1 MKNFE
6 LLNAAYTQS
15 TWKVHA
21 SALSLFRKFENTYRI
36 KFEWPL
42 NEETINK
49 FCHWAL
55 KEKELKSKTVE
66 AYISS
71 IATIHK
77 LNLLDDAACKNFIC
91 KTILR
96 GAENME
102 IYKSSKS
109 RLRLVMTLDTLKIL
123 GHEIAKTNWD
133 TMNKQ
138 VVWAASCLAFF
149 GSCRI
154 GEILSPVIDN
164 FDPKTTLLW
173 GDMKNVNNGWIIHI
187 KSPKSRIEGGEYL
200 DIFDFK
206 GHQCCPVKAI
216 QQLQKMSQYSNSKE
230 NPVFMFKNGSLLT
243 KNIFNEKVRNLLKG
257 PLGEAGKNF
266 SGHSFRAGI
275 PSALAKY
282 PELVSDNHIMGWG
295 RWGSAAYISY
305 TRLKNDQKRKIFG
318 KISVVLNN
326 SVL

>member
-1 MKNFE
+1 MFYVIGTTCLLSASSSGPWTPRCLTETRQPAWCPLCSRSTPRRPRTRSTRTRRRPTGTPPRSTRSSSLRRAWTWGRPWSCWKNPGRYLIQNYRIKTGTCGNMPNKLDIKHVFYREGDVIFLFKRPRLTAQNIQQPAAKKARVESSSSETGTWRPKSTFTKYSCNPQDLIFNPLVKNFE

-15 TWKVHA
+15 TGKVHA

-109 RLRLVMTLDTLKIL
+109 RLRLVMTLDTLKI
-123 GHEIAKTNWD
+123 
-133 TMNKQ
+133 
-138 VVWAASCLAFF
+138 
-149 GSCRI
+149 
-154 GEILSPVIDN
+154 
-164 FDPKTTLLW
+164 
-173 GDMKNVNNGWIIHI
+173 
-187 KSPKSRIEGGEYL
+187 
-200 DIFDFK
+200 
-206 GHQCCPVKAI
+206 
-216 QQLQKMSQYSNSKE
+216 
-230 NPVFMFKNGSLLT
+230 
-243 KNIFNEKVRNLLKG
+243 
-257 PLGEAGKNF
+257 
-266 SGHSFRAGI
+266 
-275 PSALAKY
+275 
-282 PELVSDNHIMGWG
+282 
-295 RWGSAAYISY
+295 
-305 TRLKNDQKRKIFG
+305 
-318 KISVVLNN
+318 
-326 SVL
+326 